1 MITLRKIKGNFVKGN
16 FVKGNFL
23 KRLPSG
29 GLFYGVV
36 GP

>member
-1 MITLRKIKGNFVKGN
+1 MITLRKIKGN